1 MLPNG
6 DQLESRY
13 VKYYNNM
20 IKTQSVDQYSYQQF
34 WAPIKNKLGKSNRVF
49 LSPDGVYNSINLN
62 TLYNPETG
70 KYLIDESEII
80 IVGNTSDIL
89 NQRRPAS
96 SRTAVLVG
104 YPDYYLKGIS
114 QSTQAASSDTTY
126 NILAKDTT
134 QRFMSGSTITE
145 LPGTNVEVTSIESVM
160 KPLKY
165 DVKKYVIAEAT
176 EERLKSVASPTV
188 LHIATHGF
196 FLNEIGNDG
205 DDETRGF
212 TGITDRKLKENPLL
226 RSGLLLAGSGKTIA
240 GQRNPN
246 AEDGILT
253 AYEAMNLD
261 LNSTELVVMSAC
273 ETGLGEIKSGEG
285 VYGLQRAFRSAG
297 AQSVLMSL
305 WKVDDRA
312 TQELM
317 SGFYKQWLTSGNKQ
331 TSFRDAQLKIRERFK
346 HPYYWGAFV
355 MVGQ

>member
-1 MLPNG
+1 
-6 DQLESRY
+6 
-13 VKYYNNM
+13 
-20 IKTQSVDQYSYQQF
+20 
-34 WAPIKNKLGKSNRVF
+34 
-49 LSPDGVYNSINLN
+49 
-62 TLYNPETG
+62 
-70 KYLIDESEII
+70 
-80 IVGNTSDIL
+80 
-89 NQRRPAS
+89 
-96 SRTAVLVG
+96 VG

-114 QSTQAASSDTTY
+114 QPTKVINADTTY
-126 NILAKDTT
+126 SILAKDTT

-145 LPGTNVEVTSIESVM
+145 LPGTNVEVASIESVM

-165 DVKKYVIAEAT
+165 DVRKYITTEAT
-176 EERLKSVASPTV
+176 EERLKAVSSPTI

-196 FLNEIGNDG
+196 FLNDLEENGDG
-205 DDETRGF
+205 ETRGF

-240 GQRNPN
+240 GQRNPDV
-246 AEDGILT
+246 EDGILT

-261 LNSTELVVMSAC
+261 LNTTELVVMSAC

-305 WKVDDRA
+305 WKVDDGA

-317 SGFYKQWLTSGNKQ
+317 SNFYKQWLTSGNKQ
-331 TSFRDAQLKIRERFK
+331 ISFRDAQLKIRQRFN